1 MKKLLYIKY
10 ENIFTILLIPVAI
23 MGFIKAHNDFK
34 ILSILIYLLLI
45 FATNYGLKEM
55 RRDLIKEY
63 DSIVLEIKEELE
75 GLLLAIDRIIHF
87 IKEKF
92 YQIAQ
97 KKEVIQTRLSLLHRP
112 KQRTNISCNQN
123 NFYIIKLYQN

>member
-1 MKKLLYIKY
+1 MKKLLYTKY

-23 MGFIKAHNDFK
+23 MGFIKAHEDFK
-34 ILSILIYLLLI
+34 ILSIMIYLLLI

-75 GLLLAIDRIIHF
+75 ELLLAIDRIIQF
-87 IKEKF
+87 IREKF